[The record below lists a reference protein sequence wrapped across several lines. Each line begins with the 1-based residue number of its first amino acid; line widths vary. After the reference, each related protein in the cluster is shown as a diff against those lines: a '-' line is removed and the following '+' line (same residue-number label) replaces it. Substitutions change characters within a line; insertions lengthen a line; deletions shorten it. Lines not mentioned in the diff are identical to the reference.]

1 MNIDRIHH
9 VAVICS
15 DYETS
20 KAFYTE
26 ILGGAILNEAYREE
40 RDSYKLDIA
49 IGISDQIELFTF
61 PDAPKRP
68 SYPEALGLR
77 HLAFEV
83 PELDTAV
90 EELIGKGVE
99 PEPIRVDEL
108 TGKRFTFFKDPD
120 GLPIELYE
128 V

>member
-90 EELIGKGVE
+90 EELIEKGVE